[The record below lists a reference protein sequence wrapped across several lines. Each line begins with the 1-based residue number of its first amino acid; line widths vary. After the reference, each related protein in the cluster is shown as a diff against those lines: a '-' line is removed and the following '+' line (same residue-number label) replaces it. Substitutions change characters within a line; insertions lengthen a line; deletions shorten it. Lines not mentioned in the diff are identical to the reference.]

1 MHDILKCQRTFVCWS
16 VMADRGWSL
25 FVWALSKTQQE
36 SKIHQEY
43 NIGVLNYIPELSTL
57 KPVFLRDHPGGS
69 RVIKAMR
76 PPRWKSCDQNH
87 ETAQVEVVWLN
98 SQDRPGG
105 MHDLSYKTAQEDGVW
120 LELGDC
126 PGWSHMTARRKDP
139 VRWKSCNYKGRSR
152 ETARVEVVSGI
163 LKALQ
168 RNCVAVIIT
177 HLPKNVHIQVL

>member
-1 MHDILKCQRTFVCWS
+1 
-16 VMADRGWSL
+16 
-25 FVWALSKTQQE
+25 
-36 SKIHQEY
+36 
-43 NIGVLNYIPELSTL
+43 
-57 KPVFLRDHPGGS
+57 
-69 RVIKAMR
+69 MR
-76 PPRWKSCDQNH
+76 LPRWKSCDQNH
-87 ETAQVEVVWLN
+87 ETAQVEVVWLNSQDRLGGGRVIEETAQVKVVWLNSHDCPGGGRVIEETAQVEVVWLN

-105 MHDLSYKTAQEDGVW
+105 MHDLSYKTAQEDGMW

-139 VRWKSCNYKGRSR
+139 ARWKSCNYKGRSR
-152 ETARVEVVSGI
+152 ETARVEVVSSI

>member
-98 SQDRPGG
+98 SQDRLGG
-105 MHDLSYKTAQEDGVW
+105 GRVIEETAQVEVVW
-120 LELGDC
+120 SKPWDC
-126 PGWSHMTARRKDP
+126 PGG
-139 VRWKSCNYKGRSR
+139 GRVIE
-152 ETARVEVVSGI
+152 ETAQVEVVWLNSRSK
-163 LKALQ
+163 L
-168 RNCVAVIIT
+168 
-177 HLPKNVHIQVL
+177 